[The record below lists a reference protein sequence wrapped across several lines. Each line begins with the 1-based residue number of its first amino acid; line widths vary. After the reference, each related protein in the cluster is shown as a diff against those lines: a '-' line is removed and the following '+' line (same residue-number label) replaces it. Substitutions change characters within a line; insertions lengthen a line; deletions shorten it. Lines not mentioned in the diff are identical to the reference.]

1 MSKVDDW
8 HFSTDFLKPPSQY
21 PTKLITVLR
30 RKVYHN
36 VIRKSKKFTKIF
48 ANGNTAFTTMCKP
61 LIALN
66 KTRLDFAGKHQK
78 EIALFWKTFFC
89 QMKPRWTY
97 NFRITEKKR
106 NCSWAEAYHII
117 CHTRWKQCYRM
128 SMCSCQW
135 TRPTSLYWW
144 CDCW

>member
-1 MSKVDDW
+1 MIK
-8 HFSTDFLKPPSQY
+8 
-21 PTKLITVLR
+21 TKLITVLR

-89 QMKPRWTY
+89 QMKPR
-97 NFRITEKKR
+97 
-106 NCSWAEAYHII
+106 
-117 CHTRWKQCYRM
+117 
-128 SMCSCQW
+128 
-135 TRPTSLYWW
+135 
-144 CDCW
+144 